1 MHHVMFDIDGTLVK
15 SYDFDGECY
24 VEAVHKILGHQ
35 LDADWSKYIN
45 VTDAGILNQH
55 IDEHGLQS
63 KRKEIHADVK
73 REFINSISTYLRN
86 SPVQEVPGASEI
98 ISLLR
103 KIDNLSL
110 SIATGGWR
118 ETAILKLESAKID
131 VLDIPIASSDDHY
144 SRIEIMK
151 KAEEKAQVQKKITR
165 TYFGDAEWDKKASEE
180 LGFNFVLVGDR
191 TYHHQSIPDFS
202 DTNRALE
209 YIGV

>member
-1 MHHVMFDIDGTLVK
+1 M
-15 SYDFDGECY
+15 
-24 VEAVHKILGHQ
+24 
-35 LDADWSKYIN
+35 
-45 VTDAGILNQH
+45 
-55 IDEHGLQS
+55 
-63 KRKEIHADVK
+63 
-73 REFINSISTYLRN
+73 
-86 SPVQEVPGASEI
+86 
-98 ISLLR
+98 
-103 KIDNLSL
+103 
-110 SIATGGWR
+110 
-118 ETAILKLESAKID
+118 
-131 VLDIPIASSDDHY
+131 LDIPIASSDDHY